1 MATKSLLPIS
11 DLVNVTVN
19 LTATAAQS
27 QSLSNLLVLGSSAI
41 IDTNE
46 RIRNY
51 TSLTAVA
58 SDFGTSAPEYFA
70 ASAWFNQS
78 PQPTTLS
85 IGRWAQTATS
95 AVLQGGIVTPTNQL
109 VSTWNAIT
117 NGGFTITA
125 NGGSATNITGL
136 NFAAATNLNGVASI
150 ITTALATASVSAT
163 AVWSAQNQSFTIT
176 SGVIGTTSALS
187 FLTAPTSGT
196 DISDLLEMGS
206 VDASAGAYTVNGIA
220 AESAVSAAAIFD
232 ASFGQTWYGL
242 FICGASDFDHQAV
255 AAFIEGTNTKHM
267 YFVNTQEGGVLSDS
281 STSDIAY
288 ILSQLKYKHTVVQYS
303 STSLYAVCSLAGRV
317 INVDYTGNNTVITAM
332 YKQEPGIAGET
343 ITQTQLNALL
353 AKNANIFVTY
363 DNSTTIIQPGI
374 TSSGYFIDIITGTD
388 WLSVD
393 IQNVVYNL
401 LYTTTTKIPQTDHGM
416 AIIKNAIIAELDQ
429 SVANGLVAPGVW
441 TNAGFGYIKQGQF
454 LDTGYSVYAPPVSL
468 QSLAARNARLSVP
481 FQIGVCLAGA
491 VQSVNVSI
499 LVVE

>member
-288 ILSQLKYKHTVVQYS
+288 ILSQLKYKHTV
-303 STSLYAVCSLAGRV
+303 
-317 INVDYTGNNTVITAM
+317 I
-332 YKQEPGIAGET
+332 
-343 ITQTQLNALL
+343 
-353 AKNANIFVTY
+353 
-363 DNSTTIIQPGI
+363 
-374 TSSGYFIDIITGTD
+374 
-388 WLSVD
+388 
-393 IQNVVYNL
+393 
-401 LYTTTTKIPQTDHGM
+401 
-416 AIIKNAIIAELDQ
+416 
-429 SVANGLVAPGVW
+429 
-441 TNAGFGYIKQGQF
+441 
-454 LDTGYSVYAPPVSL
+454 
-468 QSLAARNARLSVP
+468 RL
-481 FQIGVCLAGA
+481 
-491 VQSVNVSI
+491 
-499 LVVE
+499 